1 VASPLLCAPDDK
13 ARLETRNGVDQLDYI
28 SYLVNEHR
36 VVDLRESHVRQFH
49 SDAIK
54 DIYPCG
60 GRYRDAGFRVV
71 IVGSPHELPPASRV
85 PSLLADLLE
94 DLNQSRETRPAIDRA
109 ALALWRVNWIH
120 PFNGGNGRTAR
131 ALAYLILCLDLGI
144 VPPGRPQFPTVIY
157 NHRDEY
163 VSALRAADASVL
175 NGGEPDLDPVIVI
188 VEDAITRQ
196 LATAVESLGSP
207 RRG

>member
-28 SYLVNEHR
+28 SYLVNDIHA
-36 VVDLRESHVRQFH
+36 VDLRESHVREFH
-49 SDAIK
+49 KIAIK

-60 GRYRDAGFRVV
+60 GRYRDARFRVV
-71 IVGSPHELPPASRV
+71 ITGSQHELPPASRV
-85 PSLLADLLE
+85 PSLIADLLE
-94 DLNQSRETRPAIDRA
+94 DLNQSHETRPAIDRA

-157 NHRDEY
+157 NQRNEY
-163 VSALRAADASVL
+163 VSALKAADASVL
-175 NGGEPDLDPVIVI
+175 NGGEPDLDPVRAII
-188 VEDAITRQ
+188 EDAITRQ
-196 LATAVESLGSP
+196 LATAIESLGSP
-207 RRG
+207 GHG